1 MRYGFK
7 ASAERISCDERVKIG
22 LAPCDR
28 IDAWDFLKS
37 KGIHV
42 LDFNNLHGVSEKAF
56 KQLTE
61 LDADFWSGITIHE
74 AGLTAVIV
82 NPTHSKARLA
92 NTLMHEWAHIHLKH
106 EPKRVDFT
114 EDGLLLLSDYA
125 KEFEDEADWLSGAL
139 LLPRDALILHKK
151 NAKSA
156 NQIAEMYG
164 VSVDLVNWR
173 IRMTGIERQLSFR

>member
-7 ASAERISCDERVKIG
+7 ASAERISRQERVELG
-22 LAPCDR
+22 LASCDK

-42 LDFNNLHGVSEKAF
+42 FDLNKLKDVSENAI

-61 LDADFWSGITIHE
+61 FDADFWSGMTIHE

-82 NPTHSKARLA
+82 NPTHAAVRLS
-92 NTLMHEWAHIHLKH
+92 NTLMHEWAHIYLKH

-125 KEFEDEADWLSGAL
+125 TEYEDEANWLAGAL

-151 NAKSA
+151 MGKTAI
-156 NQIAEMYG
+156 QIAQHYG
-164 VSVDLVNWR
+164 VSEELVNWR
-173 IRMTGIERQLSFR
+173 IRMTGIERQLSYR